1 MKRDLIQIKESNP
14 WLVRGETERGKF
26 KVYHFQIYFGIKKEC
41 GGPGGLPI
49 SKFCACDISFLK
61 LCICKFRIVCLC

>member
-1 MKRDLIQIKESNP
+1 MKRDLIQIKESDP

-41 GGPGGLPI
+41 GGPGGLP
-49 SKFCACDISFLK
+49 
-61 LCICKFRIVCLC
+61 